1 MEWISKE
8 AARVLLQLRQGY
20 LSIPVY
26 RVVYLLVQRLGE
38 FSYSTDFI
46 LSRKVIA
53 LFYSA
58 PEILGLYLHT
68 FSYGECPFCLIK
80 GGQRNPMSFKELP
93 GAAAAV
99 AAV

>member
-1 MEWISKE
+1 MDGMDKQGSSACPITIKARILIHPSISG
-8 AARVLLQLRQGY
+8 RVSTSTTFG
-20 LSIPVY
+20 
-26 RVVYLLVQRLGE
+26 RLGE

-68 FSYGECPFCLIK
+68 LLTC
-80 GGQRNPMSFKELP
+80 
-93 GAAAAV
+93 V
-99 AAV
+99 AFPQS